1 MKIVQYDG
9 VWVEYDDVDE
19 LPRVYELICS
29 TCGHKLSYHGFW
41 VSWSTNRVYP
51 SQCTQRCGCDKFQY
65 IKKEYLDGEEHEF
78 YE

>member
-9 VWVEYDDVDE
+9 VWIEYDDVDE
-19 LPRVYELICS
+19 LSKIYELLCS
-29 TCGHKLSYHGFW
+29 KCGHKLSYHGFW
-41 VSWSTNRVYP
+41 VSWSTNRVFP

-65 IKKEYLDGEEHEF
+65 IKKEYQGSEHEF